1 MAAAGASAGL
11 AAASGGARAATA
23 AVAVVEPRVDYI
35 DRPLGLENP
44 RPRFSWAI
52 AGKGRDLSQA
62 AYRLEVA
69 EDAAALAAGRLSWD
83 TGRVAGTRSFDV
95 AYGGPALA
103 PRRRYAWRVSVW
115 LMGAAEPL
123 VGPVSWWEM
132 GLMAPGEWRADWI
145 AAPAPAGVDPKAA
158 GPAALLRHGFTLAAR
173 PVSARLY
180 VTALGAYEAH
190 LNGQRI
196 GDAHLAPESTDF
208 RKRALYQVHD
218 VTGLIVAGDNVLGA
232 LVGDGWYSS
241 AFSWN
246 ATRNTFGAP
255 PNRLRAQLELTFAD
269 GRRQVITTGPDWRAG
284 ASPILSAEI
293 YDGEVYDARR
303 EQPGWDKAGFDDQAW
318 TSAAVAE
325 TPPIALSAQVSP
337 PIRGLERLA
346 PVKVTTPAPGVHV
359 YDFGQN
365 FAGWARLKVKG
376 PAGTEVR
383 LRFAEILKA
392 DGHIDVANLRKAK
405 ATDTYVLRGGGSETY
420 EPHFTYHGFRYV
432 ELTGYPGA
440 PPRRALEAV
449 VAHSDCA
456 VTGALATSSPLIEQ
470 VWRNAVWSQKSNLF
484 GVPTDCPQRDERLG
498 WMGDAQVFW
507 NAASYTMDT
516 DAFMRRFLGDV
527 RVAQTANGGF
537 PDVTPFSVTWDGSPG
552 WADAGVILPWTLYR
566 QYGDTGVIDE
576 NWDPMVRW
584 LKHIGDN
591 NPDLI
596 WRNKR
601 GIDYGDWLAP
611 DAVNPKDATTP
622 KDLIAT
628 AFWAYD
634 AALMAEM
641 AQATGRG
648 AEAQAYAKLRAEI
661 GQAFVR
667 EFARPDGGVG
677 NDSQTSHVLALRF
690 GLVPDALRAASAQR
704 LVGDIA
710 KRGGRLST
718 GFLGTPYILDALADT
733 GHMDVAVTLL
743 LQTAWP
749 SWGYMV
755 TKGATSMWE
764 RWNGD
769 TGDVAMNSYNHY
781 AYGAVVGFLYRRMA
795 GIAPLSPGFE
805 HIAVQPLDD
814 PRLAHGGGTYHSVK
828 GPIVTA
834 WRRGAKGRFEL
845 DLELPP
851 NVTAQ
856 VRLPAGANQA
866 LTEAGRRLDT
876 AAVRRE
882 DASLVTTVGSG
893 AYRFAVV

>member
-1 MAAAGASAGL
+1 M
-11 AAASGGARAATA
+11 
-23 AVAVVEPRVDYI
+23 
-35 DRPLGLENP
+35 
-44 RPRFSWAI
+44 I
-52 AGKGRDLSQA
+52 A
-62 AYRLEVA
+62 
-69 EDAAALAAGRLSWD
+69 
-83 TGRVAGTRSFDV
+83 
-95 AYGGPALA
+95 
-103 PRRRYAWRVSVW
+103 
-115 LMGAAEPL
+115 
-123 VGPVSWWEM
+123 
-132 GLMAPGEWRADWI
+132 
-145 AAPAPAGVDPKAA
+145 
-158 GPAALLRHGFTLAAR
+158 
-173 PVSARLY
+173 
-180 VTALGAYEAH
+180 
-190 LNGQRI
+190 
-196 GDAHLAPESTDF
+196 
-208 RKRALYQVHD
+208 
-218 VTGLIVAGDNVLGA
+218 
-232 LVGDGWYSS
+232 
-241 AFSWN
+241 
-246 ATRNTFGAP
+246 
-255 PNRLRAQLELTFAD
+255 
-269 GRRQVITTGPDWRAG
+269 TGPDWRAG

-303 EQPGWDKAGFDDQAW
+303 EQPGWDRAGFDDRAW
-318 TSAAVAE
+318 TSAVVAE

-346 PVKVTTPAPGVHV
+346 PVKVTTPAPGVQV

-376 PAGTEVR
+376 PAGTQVR

-405 ATDTYVLRGGGSETY
+405 ATDTYVLRGGAAETY

-432 ELTGYPGA
+432 ELTGYPGV
-440 PPRRALEAV
+440 PPKGALEAV

-456 VTGALATSSPLIEQ
+456 ITGALTTSSPLIEQ

-537 PDVTPFSVTWDGSPG
+537 PDVTPFQVTWDGSPG

-584 LKHIGDN
+584 LRHIGDN

-641 AQATGRG
+641 ARAIGRAAD
-648 AEAQAYAKLRAEI
+648 AEAYAKLRAEI

-667 EFARPDGGVG
+667 EFVRPDGGVG

-704 LVGDIA
+704 LVADIA

-805 HIAVQPLDD
+805 QIAIQPLDD

-834 WRRGAKGRFEL
+834 WRRSAKGRFDL

-856 VRLPAGANQA
+856 VRLPVRADQA
-866 LTEAGRRLDT
+866 LTEAGRPMGEG
-876 AAVRRE
+876 AVRRE
-882 DASLVTTVGSG
+882 GPRLVVTVGSG
-893 AYRFAVV
+893 AYRFAVA